1 MKQTQLSFFTNGII
15 KENPIFRLMLGLCPV
30 LAVSTS
36 VIDALGMG
44 LATTFVLAG
53 SNVVISMFRR
63 RIPPQIRIPVFIV
76 VIATFVTVI
85 DYLMLAFFP
94 VLHQSLG
101 VFIPLIVV
109 NCMVLGRAEAFASRN
124 PVFPSLL
131 DGLGTGAGFVFAISI
146 LGAVREVIGNGT
158 LFGVNVLGASYEPFL
173 LMILPP
179 GAFIVIG
186 IVMAV
191 LWGRCFKSD

>member
-1 MKQTQLSFFTNGII
+1 MHLKHFTNGII

-94 VLHQSLG
+94 VIHQSLG

-146 LGAVREVIGNGT
+146 LGALREVIGNGT
-158 LFGVNVLGASYEPFL
+158 LFGVNILGAAYEPFL

-179 GAFIVIG
+179 GAFILIG

-191 LWGRCFKSD
+191 LWGRCFKK